1 MVDGDVERSAAVVEV
16 VAQAWARVDDGAID
30 AACAALEAAVLDA
43 QRRADPIAEALL
55 VRGLADLTRSCGR
68 LDDAARH
75 FERAAEALRGLD
87 APVPAVDATLCAAD
101 VRRALKQQERAA
113 TGYAAAE
120 TQFAALDDQ
129 FGVAHCQFHL
139 AELRVATDTRAAE
152 ALFMRAAEL
161 YAETAKRERPRALRL
176 ANPHLPDAIPDPRV
190 ADAWIMSKLAEREI
204 LRLNPA
210 AVVPSARE
218 DGATLKRQL
227 EPEDAPSVAPPGMS
241 AEPPPAPH
249 RRPDLLSAAILL
261 LGVASTGCGLLLLA
275 VPWTGRP
282 LSLGVLIAALA
293 AAVAGVASRPFGV
306 RAVRLRQGV
315 PTLAAAIVVACGVWI
330 DGREQVEALAAQ
342 QLAAAEPAPPPP
354 SAVPLSPIEAARADF
369 ERQVAQLTAQ
379 GDTRGAADV
388 LHRYA
393 DFEAAKLERRRSV
406 ALLARSYDLYRSAGA
421 LAPAAATALQLG
433 DALLRT
439 QRPEPA
445 RQRFDAASGLYGEI
459 QDPAGQQRS
468 LRRRGDA
475 ERHLQR
481 WSDAHASYAQA
492 LELVRQLRD
501 ADGEIALLLRLG
513 ATEQALGRPQQARPL
528 FEAALKLSD
537 RSGTPIQARVWLAIA
552 DFEAARGNDAPALR
566 AYENA
571 VTLAGASQDGALE
584 ARGLRRRGDYE
595 RRRGRIHQ
603 AQTQYEL
610 SARAARKREAVT
622 AEALSRLNAARLA
635 LQLRD
640 AAAART
646 EYGSAQALFTQQQ
659 HSLGAPRVALGLG
672 DLETTLGDTSAAEA
686 RYTEALLLAVD
697 ADHVGLQI
705 AALERLAPLLMRRD
719 AAAADSYRQQAAE
732 LRREAFGTPAAAA

>member
-1 MVDGDVERSAAVVEV
+1 MVDGDVGRSVAVVEA
-16 VAQAWARVDDGAID
+16 VAQAWVRLNDGAID
-30 AACAALEAAVLDA
+30 AACAGLDAAVLDA
-43 QRRADPIAEALL
+43 QRRGDPIAEALL
-55 VRGLADLTRSCGR
+55 VRSLADLTRSCGR
-68 LDDAARH
+68 LDDAVRH
-75 FERAAEALRGLD
+75 FERAAEALHGLD
-87 APVPAVDATLCAAD
+87 APVPAADALLCAAD
-101 VRRALKQQERAA
+101 VRRALGQSERAA
-113 TGYAAAE
+113 SGYLAAATRFE
-120 TQFAALDDQ
+120 ALDDR
-129 FGVAHCQFHL
+129 FGLAHCQFHL
-139 AELRVATDTRAAE
+139 AELRVATDKRAAE
-152 ALFMRAAEL
+152 AQFMRAAEL
-161 YAETAKRERPRALRL
+161 YAETAKRERPNALRL
-176 ANPHLPDAIPDPRV
+176 ANPHLPDAIPDPRL
-190 ADAWIMSKLAEREI
+190 ADAWIMAKLAEREV

-210 AVVPSARE
+210 AIVPSAR
-218 DGATLKRQL
+218 DDAAPLARTLA
-227 EPEDAPSVAPPGMS
+227 PEGPPSVAPPGMA
-241 AEPPPAPH
+241 AEPPPPAR

-261 LGVASTGCGLLLLA
+261 LGIASTGCGLLLLA

-293 AAVAGVASRPFGV
+293 ATVAALAAPPFGV
-306 RAVRLRQGV
+306 RAPRLRQAV
-315 PTLAAAIVVACGVWI
+315 PGLAAAMVVACGVWI
-330 DGREQVEALAAQ
+330 DGREDAAELAAQ
-342 QLAAAEPAPPPP
+342 QLAAAQAPPPAP
-354 SAVPLSPIEAARADF
+354 TAVPLSPIEAARADF
-369 ERQVAQLTAQ
+369 ERQVTELTAQ
-379 GDTRGAADV
+379 GDQRGTADA
-388 LHRYA
+388 LRRYA
-393 DFEAAKLERRRSV
+393 DFETAQVERRRSV
-406 ALLARSYDLYRSAGA
+406 ALLARSFELYRSAGA

-433 DALLRT
+433 DVLLRT

-445 RQRFDAASGLYGEI
+445 RQRFDVASALYVQV
-459 QDPAGQQRS
+459 QDPAGQLRS

-475 ERHLQR
+475 ERQLQR
-481 WSDAHASYAQA
+481 WSDAQASYAQA
-492 LELVRQLRD
+492 LVLVRQRHD

-513 ATEQALGRPQQARPL
+513 ATEQALGRPQSARPL
-528 FEAALKLSD
+528 FEAALTLSD
-537 RSGTPIQARVWLAIA
+537 RSGTPTQARVWLAIA

-622 AEALSRLNAARLA
+622 AEALSRLNAAQLA
-635 LQLRD
+635 LQMRD

-686 RYTEALLLAVD
+686 SYTQALLLAVD

-732 LRREAFGTPAAAA
+732 LRREAFGASA